1 MVQPPCPVQ
10 NPGDRGAGG
19 QGGVGVGKGKHTCPL
34 GVSWLVI
41 ISVNF
46 HNNPVR
52 EVLLLTSLF
61 QRLEN
66 KVKKRNHFW
75 SLLSQD
81 LSPNLSDSTD
91 YKSSS
96 VLMH

>member
-10 NPGDRGAGG
+10 NPGDRGG

-52 EVLLLTSLF
+52 EVLLFTSLF